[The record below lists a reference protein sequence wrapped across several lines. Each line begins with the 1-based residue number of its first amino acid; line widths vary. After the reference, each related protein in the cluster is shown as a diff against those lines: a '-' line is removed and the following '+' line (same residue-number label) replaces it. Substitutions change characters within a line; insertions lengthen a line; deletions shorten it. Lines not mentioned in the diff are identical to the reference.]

1 MLVHTV
7 SVRRNKDI
15 PTFHPQIY
23 RLLPRSDSTLH
34 LLVLGLRPDRAR
46 TFYVL
51 RSASPVPHVRLNAL
65 PFSQLVHERIVK
77 DHVVVLLA
85 RWVPTIY
92 PANFSCLDT
101 ETNLVPQ
108 RAFLALFPVKSLAGG
123 QRDTNARAGNGQQ
136 AVITYLFF
144 LPISEKITLS
154 LSPAMPSIKGHTHFR
169 IIWGSTSPRRLHIS
183 VSLFG

>member
-1 MLVHTV
+1 MLVHAV

-15 PTFHPQIY
+15 PIFHPQIY

-34 LLVLGLRPDRAR
+34 LLVLGLRPDCAR

-65 PFSQLVHERIVK
+65 PFFQLVHERVLK

-92 PANFSCLDT
+92 QANFSCLDT

-108 RAFLALFPVKSLAGG
+108 RAFLALFRVESLAGG
-123 QRDTNARAGNGQQ
+123 QRDTKVRAVNGHQ
-136 AVITYLFF
+136 AVITCVFF
-144 LPISEKITLS
+144 LPIFEQNL
-154 LSPAMPSIKGHTHFR
+154 
-169 IIWGSTSPRRLHIS
+169 
-183 VSLFG
+183 